1 MKTIQVK
8 HLTQNFNTRFEVS
21 NRKCLIC
28 KKNFKFH
35 GYRTE
40 PDNNACSYCREM
52 VDTWKSVYI
61 DKDKDI
67 ALVNRRIYSIGAE
80 NTKWKGFGGA
90 KIKVSFNDG
99 REVITTNL
107 WCGLDI
113 TEDWASMGL
122 GDTASLEFVK

>member
-1 MKTIQVK
+1 
-8 HLTQNFNTRFEVS
+8 
-21 NRKCLIC
+21 
-28 KKNFKFH
+28 
-35 GYRTE
+35 
-40 PDNNACSYCREM
+40 M